1 MVKRNMKR
9 NKRSHKKSHKRS
21 HKRRSRHVT
30 NRMMAGMDGAAA
42 ASDLADMFASLGMG
56 AARAATSVAQ
66 TTLPQGPAGPLV
78 VMSARAPARGRTRGP
93 SGASARMHVDPS
105 RSSRRTVKKTKRY
118 SPPKAKKKTQTAS
131 QKQGT
136 MKAKRTRAT
145 NKSQG
150 FSTTLARRKAAA
162 KKGRETKKSNQRFKG
177 MATDMAAALADI
189 GF

>member
-1 MVKRNMKR
+1 MVKRNMKN
-9 NKRSHKKSHKRS
+9 NKRSHKRS

-78 VMSARAPARGRTRGP
+78 VMSARAPSASRRARGP
-93 SGASARMHVDPS
+93 SGASARMQVDPS

-118 SPPKAKKKTQTAS
+118 SPPQAKKKTQTAS

-177 MATDMAAALADI
+177 MASDMAAALDDI